1 MEIAKYGTYTLQDFL
16 DDDDFLQFVI
26 SPTKN
31 DTSFWQAVTAM
42 YPAQKE
48 IIDEAAHIILA
59 YRKQDV
65 FTNEANQQK
74 VWNRIEGT
82 LHGKRIVKQKVFRLN
97 TFLRVAAMILLVSS
111 VGIAFWILK
120 YNSKNEIVTAFGELR
135 TVTLPDNSIVIL
147 NGNSKL
153 SYSNNWD
160 KKSREVWISGE
171 GFFSVK
177 HINKDPRHIKATER
191 FIVHCNDV
199 NIEVLGTSFNVRN
212 RHNKTNV
219 GLVSGKI
226 MLEYLDRASHN
237 NRLLVMKPGDY
248 VEYAH
253 RKVVTQKKLAVPE
266 KLTQWTNHQLLF
278 NNATLSQIGEIMTD
292 DYGYHIDYTD
302 PAIANLKIEG
312 EISVSNVDELLET
325 ISTTLSVKVTQ
336 TDKNITITKN

>member
-1 MEIAKYGTYTLQDFL
+1 MEIAKYASYTLQDFL

-26 SPTKN
+26 NPSKS
-31 DTSFWQAVTAM
+31 DISFWQSVTAM

-48 IIDEAAHIILA
+48 NIDEAAQVILA

-65 FTNEANQQK
+65 FTNETNQQK

-82 LHGKRIVKQKVFRLN
+82 LHGKSTVKQKVFRLN

-111 VGIAFWILK
+111 AGIAFWMLK
-120 YNSKNEIVTAFGELR
+120 HNSKSEIVTAFGELR

-153 SYSNNWD
+153 SYANNWD

-171 GFFSVK
+171 GYFSVK
-177 HINKDPRHIKATER
+177 HINKDPRHIKTTER

-212 RHNKTNV
+212 RHNRTNV

-226 MLEYLDRASHN
+226 VLEYLDLSSHD

-253 RKVVTQKKLAVPE
+253 RKVVAQKKLAVPE
-266 KLTQWTNHQLLF
+266 KLKQWTRHQLLF
-278 NNATLSQIGEIMTD
+278 NNATLSQIGEVMTD

-325 ISTTLSVKVTQ
+325 ISTTLSVRVTQ
-336 TDKNITITKN
+336 SNKNITITKN

>member
-1 MEIAKYGTYTLQDFL
+1 MEIAKYASYTLQDFL
-16 DDDDFLQFVI
+16 DDDDFIQFVI
-26 SPTKN
+26 NPSKS
-31 DTSFWQAVTAM
+31 DISFWQSVTAM

-48 IIDEAAHIILA
+48 NIDEAAQVILA

-82 LHGKRIVKQKVFRLN
+82 LDGKSTVKQKVFRLN
-97 TFLRVAAMILLVSS
+97 TFLRIAAMILLVSS
-111 VGIAFWILK
+111 AGIAFWMLK
-120 YNSKNEIVTAFGELR
+120 HNSKSEIVTAFGELR

-153 SYSNNWD
+153 SYANNWD

-171 GFFSVK
+171 GYFSVK
-177 HINKDPRHIKATER
+177 HINKDPRHIKTTER

-212 RHNKTNV
+212 RHNRTNV

-226 MLEYLDRASHN
+226 VLEYLDLSSHD

-253 RKVVTQKKLAVPE
+253 RKVVAQKKLAVPE
-266 KLTQWTNHQLLF
+266 KLTQWTSHQLLF
-278 NNATLSQIGEIMTD
+278 NNATLSQIGEVMTD

-325 ISTTLSVKVTQ
+325 ISTALSVRVTQ
-336 TDKNITITKN
+336 SNKNITITKN

>member
-1 MEIAKYGTYTLQDFL
+1 MEIAKYASYTLQDFL

-26 SPTKN
+26 NPSQS
-31 DTSFWQAVTAM
+31 DISFWQSVTAM

-48 IIDEAAHIILA
+48 IIDEAAQIILA

-82 LHGKRIVKQKVFRLN
+82 LLGKGTVKQKVFRLN

-111 VGIAFWILK
+111 AGIAFWILK
-120 YNSKNEIVTAFGELR
+120 HNSKSEIVTAFGELR

-153 SYSNNWD
+153 SYANNWD
-160 KKSREVWISGE
+160 KKAREVWISGE

-177 HINKDPRHIKATER
+177 HINKDPRHIKVTER

-226 MLEYLDRASHN
+226 MLEYLDLASHN
-237 NRLLVMKPGDY
+237 NKLLVMKPGDY

-278 NNATLSQIGEIMTD
+278 NNATLSQIGEVMTD